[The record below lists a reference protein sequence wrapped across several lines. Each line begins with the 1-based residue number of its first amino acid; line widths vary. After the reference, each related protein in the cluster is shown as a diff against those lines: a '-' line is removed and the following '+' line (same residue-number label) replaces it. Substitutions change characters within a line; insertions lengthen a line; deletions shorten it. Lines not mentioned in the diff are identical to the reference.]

1 MVLTVE
7 KPFGALMNP
16 LTEHLTEVGETY
28 PRHFMKAVGFGI
40 AMVAAGLACLV
51 HALFPFLFV
60 TTGSTCIRRL
70 HRRMEDRRAS
80 IVDSRDPSAR
90 LHLPQGGEQLGS

>member
-1 MVLTVE
+1 MLE

-28 PRHFMKAVGFGI
+28 TQHLVKAAGFGI

-60 TTGSTCIRRL
+60 TTGSSCIRRL
-70 HRRMEDRRAS
+70 HRRMEDHRAS
-80 IVDSRDPSAR
+80 IVDRRARSAR
-90 LHLPQGGEQLGS
+90 LRLPRGGEQLGS

>member
-1 MVLTVE
+1 MVE

-28 PRHFMKAVGFGI
+28 TQHLVKAVGFGI
-40 AMVAAGLACLV
+40 AMVAGGLACLV

-60 TTGSTCIRRL
+60 TTGSMCIRRL

>member
-28 PRHFMKAVGFGI
+28 TQHCMKAVGFGI
-40 AMVAAGLACLV
+40 AMVAGGLACLV

-60 TTGSTCIRRL
+60 TTGSSCIRRL

-80 IVDSRDPSAR
+80 MVDRRDPSTR

>member
-1 MVLTVE
+1 
-7 KPFGALMNP
+7 MNP

-28 PRHFMKAVGFGI
+28 PQHFVKAVGFGI
-40 AMVAAGLACLV
+40 AMVAGGLACLV
-51 HALFPFLFV
+51 HAVFPFLFV
-60 TTGSTCIRRL
+60 TTGSSCIRRL

-80 IVDSRDPSAR
+80 MVDRRDASTR